1 MNNTLRLVFPQWQ
14 GAGVEIMPVL
24 VPELDYQDACQGYA
38 LGSQLLNWLAPKTNN
53 VTATV
58 PVSMAFNADELAAEN
73 GIQAY
78 QTVKRQ
84 LKLALDVIETH
95 QPARILT
102 LGGECSVSIPPF
114 AYLAQKYAD
123 DVAVI
128 WLDAHRDLTVPSD
141 NYNGYHAMALAK
153 LLGVGDEQIVKS
165 LPATL
170 KPKDAL
176 IVGLRTEDEAS
187 ERQKTLGVAS
197 FSPEQVAENSQAI
210 IDWLKATGKR
220 KVMVHFDLDVLE
232 PTELLTAVGRDPNG
246 LRIHQV
252 VRIINDIAKTADL
265 VGLTIAEC
273 MPREVIKLKKMLA
286 ELPLMG

>member
-1 MNNTLRLVFPQWQ
+1 MFPQWQ
-14 GAGVEIMPVL
+14 GAGFNIMPIL
-24 VPELDYQDACQGYA
+24 VPELNYQDACQGYA
-38 LGSQLLNWLAPKTNN
+38 IGSQLLNWLAPQTNSP
-53 VTATV
+53 TATV
-58 PVSMAFNADELAAEN
+58 PVSMSFDEADNVTEN

-84 LKLALDVIETH
+84 LKLALETIETH
-95 QPARILT
+95 RPDRIVT
-102 LGGECSVSIPPF
+102 LGGECSVSVPPF
-114 AYLAQKYAD
+114 AYLAKKYED

-153 LLGVGDEQIVKS
+153 LLGVGYEQMLAL

-170 KPKDAL
+170 EPKNAL

-187 ERQKTLGVAS
+187 ERQKTLGIAS
-197 FSPEQVAENSQAI
+197 LNPEQVADNSQAV

-246 LRIHQV
+246 LRIAQA
-252 VRIINDIAKTADL
+252 VRIINDIANAADL

-286 ELPLMG
+286 ALPLMR